1 MCYCKYTMI
10 RHIQSNDFTEA
21 INRNITT
28 IVKFEADWCGPCKAI
43 TPVVE
48 TISEEWSDK
57 QVEFVALDVDSAPTI
72 ASSYSIYSVP
82 TFIAYRNG
90 QPVSEVRSMITKE
103 NIKQTFEKHIS

>member
-1 MCYCKYTMI
+1 MI

-57 QVEFVALDVDSAPTI
+57 RVEFVALDVDSAPTI

-90 QPVSEVRSMITKE
+90 QPVSEVRSMITKA